1 MTLHDGAQLCRVRR
15 RVGGQLRTYFAE
27 EFRTKQARREDAE
40 ASCGSCAAVV
50 EPVNDTAPDEDRVA
64 GPDFDHLAVDGECH
78 DAGKPIDRLV
88 PIAMIV
94 RYRHASSGRAGH
106 FEHVQTAGA
115 IMLAAQET
123 QLERTDADVFGHGC
137 LSCGWEPAGRA
148 ARRILSRKR
157 RTFLAEGEG
166 FEPSI

>member
-27 EFRTKQARREDAE
+27 EFRTKHTRCENAE
-40 ASCGSCAAVV
+40 ASRGSSAAVV
-50 EPVNDTAPDEDRVA
+50 EPVNDAATDEDCVT

-78 DAGKPIDRLV
+78 DAGKSINRLV

-94 RYRHASSGRAGH
+94 RYRHASTGWAGH

-137 LSCGWEPAGRA
+137 LSCGWEPGRSRRAGLGRTEVPMG
-148 ARRILSRKR
+148 LRK
-157 RTFLAEGEG
+157 LPG
-166 FEPSI
+166 